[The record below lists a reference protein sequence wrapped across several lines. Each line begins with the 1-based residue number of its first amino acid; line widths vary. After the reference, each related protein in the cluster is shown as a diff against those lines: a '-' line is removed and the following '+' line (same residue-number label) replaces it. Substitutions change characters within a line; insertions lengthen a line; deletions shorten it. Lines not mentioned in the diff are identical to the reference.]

1 MIQTS
6 PTMRIF
12 VAIEPADFRNGID
25 GLAACCRRKLEQDP
39 MSGAAFVFR
48 NRKGTSIKILLYD
61 GRGYWL
67 CQMRLSQ
74 GRFSWWP
81 HSDEQAVRSLE
92 AHQLHVLLAGGD
104 ADAAEGAPVWRPV
117 QVPR

>member
-12 VAIEPADFRNGID
+12 AAIEPADFRNGID
-25 GLAACCRRKLEQDP
+25 GLAAACRRKLQQDP

-81 HSDEQAVRSLE
+81 DGGEQAVRSLE
-92 AHQLHVLLAGGD
+92 AHQLHVLLAGGN
-104 ADAAEGAPVWRPV
+104 ADAARGAPVWRPV

>member
-1 MIQTS
+1 
-6 PTMRIF
+6 MRIF
-12 VAIEPADFRNGID
+12 AAIEPADFRNGID
-25 GLAACCRRKLEQDP
+25 GLAAACRRKLQQDP

-81 HSDEQAVRSLE
+81 DGGEQAVRSLE
-92 AHQLHVLLAGGD
+92 AHQLHVLLAGGN
-104 ADAAEGAPVWRPV
+104 ADAARGAPVWRPV